1 MARKVFDM
9 TDQERYEFE
18 EQLTFSQLDNLDED
32 EVKMLD
38 PDVIYEIVFEEDI
51 IDIEDRIH
59 YKERFNIDLDE
70 EEENYLGWAE
80 KVDYDLG
87 PSLAFDSY

>member
-18 EQLTFSQLDNLDED
+18 EQLTFAQLDNLDED

-38 PDVIYEIVFEEDI
+38 PDVIYELVFEEDI
-51 IDIEDRIH
+51 VDIEDRIH

-70 EEENYLGWAE
+70 EEENYLGWAD

-87 PSLAFDSY
+87 PPIMSGGY

>member
-18 EQLTFSQLDNLDED
+18 DQLTFCQLDNLDED

-38 PDVIYEIVFEEDI
+38 PDVIYELVYEEDI
-51 IDIEDRIH
+51 VDIEDRIY
-59 YKERFNIDLDE
+59 YKERFNIDLDDE
-70 EEENYLGWAE
+70 EEDYLNWAD
-80 KVDYDLG
+80 KVDGDLG
-87 PSLAFDSY
+87 PPIMAGGY

>member
-18 EQLTFSQLDNLDED
+18 DQLTFCQLDNLDED

-38 PDVIYEIVFEEDI
+38 PDVIYELVYEEDI
-51 IDIEDRIH
+51 VDIEDRIY
-59 YKERFNIDLDE
+59 YKERFNIDLDDE
-70 EEENYLGWAE
+70 EEDYLNWAD

-87 PSLAFDSY
+87 PPIMAGGY

>member
-18 EQLTFSQLDNLDED
+18 DQLTFCQLDNLDED

-38 PDVIYEIVFEEDI
+38 PDVIYELVYEEDI
-51 IDIEDRIH
+51 VDIEDRIY
-59 YKERFNIDLDE
+59 YKERFNIDLDDE
-70 EEENYLGWAE
+70 EEDYLNWAD

-87 PSLAFDSY
+87 PPIAIGSY